1 MFDSVR
7 NNKRLVQLFL
17 ALITLPFA
25 FWGVESYVRNTG
37 DSDEVASVGGS
48 KISQQELQRALSE
61 QEERMRASLGRNYNP
76 GMFDSPEV
84 RRAVLESLANQ
95 RMLLLHASKSGLAP
109 SDAAL
114 GQIIQSVPAFAEN
127 GKFSRERYDAY
138 VATQGLS
145 QPEFEARLRQ
155 DIKLQQLMAAVRDG
169 SVSAHLAEDRWVAT
183 LQEGR
188 EVSEVLY
195 KPEQFIAQVK
205 LGADAVKNY
214 YEANRKAFETPERLR
229 AEYLVLS
236 QQSLATLINV
246 SDEEVRNWY
255 QSHADAYKQNEE
267 RSASHILLKAGKD
280 APTAE
285 VKAAQ
290 AKAEEILAQLKKSPG
305 DFAKLAKQYSQDP
318 GSAEKGGDLG
328 WFSRGMMV
336 KSFEDAAFALKEN
349 ELSGIV
355 RSDFGFHIIRLA
367 GIRAEKMKPL
377 EAVRADIA
385 ADLKRQAA
393 MKKYAEMAEAF
404 SNTVYEQADSLKP
417 AAEKFKLT
425 IQQSPWLVKG
435 GQAVAPFDNAKLLA
449 ALFSDDAVK
458 NKRNTESVEVAP
470 NTLVGAHVL
479 EHKAAEMQPLESV
492 RKVIEERLTR
502 VEAVKLARAA
512 GEAAL
517 AKLVRG
523 DKVDLSWGAV
533 RTVSRLSPS
542 GLGPDALR
550 AVFRADAAK
559 LPAYAGAASPDGG
572 YACYRVSLVKPYTA
586 TQGPDDK
593 LKSLH
598 QQYAKLISDE
608 EFAAWVA
615 ALRLRYPVEIRKE
628 ALEAKEQR

>member
-7 NNKRLVQLFL
+7 NNKRLVQVFL

-48 KISQQELQRALSE
+48 KISQQELQRAMSE

-76 GMFDSPEV
+76 AMFDSPEV

-95 RMLLLHASKSGLAP
+95 RMLLIHASKSGLAT

-145 QPEFEARLRQ
+145 QTEFEARLRQ
-155 DIKLQQLMAAVRDG
+155 DINLQQLLGAVRDG
-169 SVSAHLAEDRWVAT
+169 SVSTHLAEDRWVAT

-195 KPEQFIAQVK
+195 KPEQFISQVK

-236 QQSLATLINV
+236 QQNLAAASSV
-246 SDEEVRNWY
+246 SDEEVRSWY
-255 QSHADAYKQNEE
+255 QSHADGYKQNEE

-280 APTAE
+280 APAAE
-285 VKAAQ
+285 VKVAQ
-290 AKAEEILAQLKKSPG
+290 SKAEEILAQLKKSPA

-336 KSFEDAAFALKEN
+336 KSFEDAAFALKES

-355 RSDFGFHIIRLA
+355 RSDFGFHIIRLT
-367 GIRAEKMKPL
+367 GIRAEKQKPL
-377 EAVRADIA
+377 EVVRADIA

-435 GQAVAPFDNAKLLA
+435 AQAVAPFDNAKLLA

-479 EHKAAEMQPLESV
+479 EYKAAEMQPLESV

-523 DKVDLSWGAV
+523 DKLDLSWSAA
-533 RTVSRLSPS
+533 RIVSRLSSS
-542 GLGPDALR
+542 GLSPDALR
-550 AVFRADAAK
+550 AVFRADATK

-572 YACYRVSLVKPYTA
+572 YACYRVSQVQPYTA
-586 TQGPDDK
+586 TKGPDDK
-593 LKSLH
+593 LKMLH
-598 QQYAKLISDE
+598 QQYTKVISDE

-628 ALEAKEQR
+628 ALEAKGS